1 MAKGNRSR
9 SSSTPATIHFA
20 ALLRIEQFSVQPVT
34 RSVIVSVRAN
44 SPISVGPQC
53 ATVSASIT
61 PAAWGASSAQVRMA
75 IELRSSGDG
84 FVVEMP
90 LIRIRSRAGFR
101 YRSTVASLIAAS
113 SADACSVAERLVK
126 ITGGGQQRQPHLEHD
141 HQVLAAR
148 HTHQRP
154 HMLQQRPASSLKPR
168 ARSVRLSTCSAGSSS
183 LGPVNIRRAV
193 DRPIPVV
200 ATTRSK
206 TLLLSAFDALR
217 YWLRS
222 LLVTCRLAAMS
233 ILPSTPGKPSGPR
246 AQNS

>member
-1 MAKGNRSR
+1 MANGNRSA
-9 SSSTPATIHFA
+9 SSSTPATIHFD
-20 ALLRIEQFSVQPVT
+20 ALLRIEQFSVQPIAT
-34 RSVIVSVRAN
+34 SVIVSVRAN

-61 PAAWGASSAQVRMA
+61 PGVFGVSSAQVRTA

-90 LIRIRSRAGFR
+90 LIRIRSRAGFK
-101 YRSTVASLIAAS
+101 YRSTVAALIAAS
-113 SADACSVAERLVK
+113 SADACSVANGLSRSPAAASSGSHKPSMTTRYL
-126 ITGGGQQRQPHLEHD
+126 PHGIPIN
-141 HQVLAAR
+141 A
-148 HTHQRP
+148 HTCSKSA
-154 HMLQQRPASSLKPR
+154 LASSLKPR
-168 ARSVRLSTCSAGSSS
+168 GRSVRPSTCSAGPGS

-206 TLLLSAFDALR
+206 ISPLSAFGAPQ
-217 YWLRS
+217 YWVRS

-233 ILPSTPGKPSGPR
+233 ILPSTTGKPSWPR